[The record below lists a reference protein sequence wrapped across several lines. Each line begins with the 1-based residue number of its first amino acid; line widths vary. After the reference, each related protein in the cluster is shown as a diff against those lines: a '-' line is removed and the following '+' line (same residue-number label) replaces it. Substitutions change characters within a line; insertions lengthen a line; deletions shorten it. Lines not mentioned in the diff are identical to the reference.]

1 MNEPTPQPLQA
12 SRHANP
18 VCQGIC
24 YRHEARIRANEAC
37 QNRADLTKRANNLIP
52 KKMKSRSI
60 IYWITSSALALLAT
74 HAAYPAG
81 APAAQDLPVI
91 ANSAIQT
98 ASSIT
103 DPSRAIMLFAG
114 IMAMAF
120 TYHRAWQ
127 NWRAVPVKS

>member
-1 MNEPTPQPLQA
+1 
-12 SRHANP
+12 
-18 VCQGIC
+18 
-24 YRHEARIRANEAC
+24 
-37 QNRADLTKRANNLIP
+37 
-52 KKMKSRSI
+52 MKSRSI
-60 IYWITSSALALLAT
+60 IYWITSSAIALLAT

-127 NWRAVPVKS
+127 NWRTAPVKI